1 MKEKVIKL
9 VWEVPASNSGLMLRE
24 FLRLEKQ
31 VSRKL
36 LAEVKFR
43 GGKLEI
49 NEEEASANA
58 ILKKMDKVTMILPA
72 EEVSGNIIPAFYPLM
87 KLYED
92 EHVLVINKPPH
103 LPVLPMTDRLKPSVS
118 GAILY
123 DYRQNRWPATVHIV
137 TRLDRDTSGVMLVAK
152 HRYAH
157 SRLFAAQHRGEV
169 KRSYRAMVKGEFPW
183 EAVSIYVPIARNQ
196 QSKVEREAS
205 SEGQKAVT
213 HVKCLK
219 KADIS
224 ELRISLETG
233 RTHQIRVH
241 MNWLGFP
248 VAGDTLYGEAEKGFQ
263 RQALH
268 AEEIMFP
275 HPISEEKITVSAA
288 PDFI

>member
-1 MKEKVIKL
+1 MKDKVIKL
-9 VWEVPASNSGLMLRE
+9 VWEVPASISGIMLRE
-24 FLRLEKQ
+24 FLRVEKQ

-49 NEEEASANA
+49 NEAEASVNA
-58 ILKKMDKVTMILPA
+58 ILKPTDKVTITLPA
-72 EEVSGNIIPAFYPLM
+72 EDVSGNIIPAFHPLV

-92 EHVLVINKPPH
+92 EHVLVIDKPPH

-123 DYRQNRWPATVHIV
+123 DYIQNRWPATVHIV
-137 TRLDRDTSGVMLVAK
+137 TRLDRDTSGVMLIAK

-157 SRLFAAQHRGEV
+157 SLLFAAQHRGEV
-169 KRSYRAMVKGEFPW
+169 RRSYRAQVKGEFPW
-183 EAVSIYVPIARNQ
+183 AAVSIHVPIARKPTSN
-196 QSKVEREAS
+196 VEREPFS
-205 SEGQKAVT
+205 KGQKAVS

-248 VAGDTLYGEAEKGFQ
+248 VAGDTLYGEVEKGFS

-268 AEEIMFP
+268 AEEIIFP
-275 HPISEEKITVSAA
+275 HPISGEQITVSAA
-288 PDFI
+288 PEFT